1 MQEFSK
7 ELGYLSKEKASGRAT
22 GMMPEDTC
30 NKTVQEVM
38 KLKGVSKNRVMA
50 LVSGLMQN
58 GGSNKSAGTL
68 IVYQLGTVTLN
79 AQEFNT
85 CFAKVRKGATP
96 KQFCRAMRDVIYDC
110 SVILGE
116 EGDLARQMSMTEPM
130 MTKDDAIWCSNF
142 QTGNPRCPERVRVW
156 LTANYDK
163 RFRN

>member
-1 MQEFSK
+1 MEEFSK

-22 GMMPEDTC
+22 GMMPEDAC

-85 CFAKVRKGATP
+85 CLATS
-96 KQFCRAMRDVIYDC
+96 KKR
-110 SVILGE
+110 
-116 EGDLARQMSMTEPM
+116 
-130 MTKDDAIWCSNF
+130 SN
-142 QTGNPRCPERVRVW
+142 
-156 LTANYDK
+156 A
-163 RFRN
+163 